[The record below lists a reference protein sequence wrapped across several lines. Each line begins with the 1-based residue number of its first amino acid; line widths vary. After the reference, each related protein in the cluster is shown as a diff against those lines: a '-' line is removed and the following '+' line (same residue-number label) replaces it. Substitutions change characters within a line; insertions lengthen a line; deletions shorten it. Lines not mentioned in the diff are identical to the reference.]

1 MRTMRSKQRIAE
13 RSARDW
19 ASDNRIINIIL
30 IGKVDRVLSVRI
42 VHLII
47 VAYVSR

>member
-1 MRTMRSKQRIAE
+1 VRTLGSKERIAE
-13 RSARDW
+13 RSARDG

-30 IGKVDRVLSVRI
+30 IGKVDRVLSMLI
-42 VHLII
+42 VHLVI